1 MRRRR
6 AVKIL
11 YLEDNPS
18 DAALTLRTL
27 RKADPAMELEVVP
40 TVGAAMERLDKVQA
54 VLAASGPVPYDLV
67 LLDMHLPDGSGL
79 NVAASIRHRALP
91 LAVVVLT
98 GSGDEESVIAA
109 LRSGADDYAAK
120 RPEYWSGL
128 HGILCSALESF
139 RSKTALRNRRI
150 RLLCAEPNAAD
161 AHLMRRLLA
170 TQAPHIDVETVI
182 TGKEILDRLP
192 ASGPVSNPDV
202 LLLDYRLPDMNALDL
217 LREIR
222 LARRLD
228 LPVIVNTGMGSEEVV
243 LQALKLGASDYLTK
257 APGYLDRLLLVV
269 ERAYYRASTERERSA
284 LIESELRM
292 RTIIETEPEGVM
304 LLDSTGRILQSNP
317 AGLSMFQA
325 ESLDRLRLKPLESFV
340 PQGFLEA
347 FRGLFKEVMAGKAGI
362 IESRVKG
369 LKGAER
375 WVDIHAAPMAGAG
388 AKETLFLGII
398 RDITERK
405 ENEERLRHTQKMNAF
420 GQLAGGVAHDF
431 NNQLAAILGY
441 SEMLSARI
449 GDPEMK
455 RYAESIEKAARR
467 SSELT
472 RNLLTFARQ
481 APSQSIPV
489 DIHALVNETTDL
501 LERTIDK
508 RIVVSSRL
516 EARPSTILGDPSL
529 IQNALLNLALNAR
542 DAMPDGG
549 SLVFSTESIR
559 IGAGPGGASPY
570 AVPPSIHRVQLP
582 EGRYLHLTVSDSGTG
597 MSDEIQQRIFEPF
610 FTTKPVGKGTG
621 MGLASVF
628 GTVKLHLGAITL
640 VSAPGQG
647 TVFHLY
653 FPISKEALTPDAEAG
668 SEKPKMRSLGIL
680 VVDDEPILRE
690 LLVDLL
696 NQEGHIVYS
705 ASTGVE
711 AIKIFEAQGK
721 KIDLVIL
728 DMIMPELGGRETYR
742 ALRRLNPGLK
752 VLLSSGYSPNE
763 EIQDIL
769 DEGILGILHKPYSK
783 SSLEEAIFRAVSK
796 SVKQA

>member
-1 MRRRR
+1 MRPGSGMK
-6 AVKIL
+6 VL
-11 YLEDNPS
+11 YLEDNPN

-27 RKADPAMELEVVP
+27 RKAVPVIDVEVVA
-40 TVGAAMERLDKVQA
+40 TVAEAMERLDKVQA
-54 VLAASGPVPYDLV
+54 AIAASAPSPYDLV

-91 LAVVVLT
+91 LAIVVLT
-98 GSGDEESVIAA
+98 GSGDEESVLAA
-109 LRSGADDYAAK
+109 IRSGADDYAAK
-120 RPEYWSGL
+120 RPEYWNGL
-128 HGILCSALESF
+128 DGILCAALEGF
-139 RSKTALRNRRI
+139 RSQTIMRGRRI
-150 RLLCAEPNAAD
+150 RLLCAEPNPAD
-161 AHLMRRLLA
+161 IHLMRRLLA
-170 TQAPHIDVETVI
+170 TQAPHVDVETVA

-192 ASGPVSNPDV
+192 LTGHVSNTDV
-202 LLLDYRLPDMNALDL
+202 LLLDYRLPDTNALDL

-222 LARRLD
+222 QVRRLD

-243 LQALKLGASDYLTK
+243 LQALKLGAADYLTK

-269 ERAYYRASTERERSA
+269 ERAYYRASTERERTA

-304 LLDSTGRILQSNP
+304 LLDSAGRILQSNP

-340 PQGFLEA
+340 PPGFLES
-347 FRGLFKEVMAGKAGI
+347 FRGLFREVMSGKAGI

-375 WVDIHAAPMAGAG
+375 WVDIHAAPMAGAN

-449 GDPEMK
+449 DDPEMK

-489 DIHALVNETTDL
+489 DIHSLVGETVDL

-516 EARPSTILGDPSL
+516 EARPSIILGDPSL
-529 IQNALLNLALNAR
+529 VQNALLNLALNAR
-542 DAMPDGG
+542 DAMPEGG
-549 SLVFSTESIR
+549 SLVIATETIR
-559 IGAGPGGASPY
+559 IGPGSNGATPY
-570 AVPPSIHRVQLP
+570 ALPPSIHGIQLP
-582 EGRYLHLTVSDSGTG
+582 DGHYLHLTVSDTGTG
-597 MSDEIQQRIFEPF
+597 MTDEIQQRIFEPF

-640 VSAPGQG
+640 MSAPGQG

-653 FPISKEALTPDAEAG
+653 FPISKEALHPDDEIG
-668 SEKPKMRSLGIL
+668 TEKPKLRSLGIL
-680 VVDDEPILRE
+680 VVDDEAILRE

-696 NQEGHIVYS
+696 NQEGHTVYS

-711 AIKIFEAQGK
+711 AIKIYESQGK

-728 DMIMPELGGRETYR
+728 DMIMPELGGRETFR
-742 ALRRLNPGLK
+742 ALRRMNPVLK

-763 EIQDIL
+763 EIQDIM

-783 SSLEEAIFRAVSK
+783 SNLEEAIFRAVSK
-796 SVKQA
+796 NAKPA